1 MFEKDKE
8 RYISKGVKEKINAI
22 IYLMIWE
29 MIDEVDISIKY
40 CLHVFDLKAQD
51 GMQEI
56 IYKQD
61 ELPISTVKFYTNFGT
76 NAKVYVINTDESE
89 TMFLGEEF

>member
-1 MFEKDKE
+1 MFDKE
-8 RYISKGVKEKINAI
+8 RYITKGIKEQIKPI

-29 MIDEVDISIKY
+29 MIDEAETYEKD
-40 CLHVFDLKAQD
+40 CLHVFDLKAHD

-89 TMFLGEEF
+89 IMFLEGEL